1 MISLF
6 FKEINSFFSSVIGYV
21 VMAVF
26 LLAIGLLM
34 WVFPDFSII
43 GYKYATLDQ
52 LFDVAPMVFLFLIPA
67 ITMRSIAEERNQG
80 TIEFLETKPLTDLE
94 IVLAKFFA
102 GWVLVGI
109 TLVPTLLFYY
119 SVYQLGLPKGN
130 LDSGAIWGSYM
141 GLFLLG
147 GIFTAIGIFAS
158 SLTKNQIV
166 AFLLAALLAFIF
178 YWGFDFMSRMPSFVG
193 KIDDIIQTFGIEYH
207 YQQVSRG
214 VIDSRNMIYFFSVI
228 AAFIGAAQLSLEKR
242 GW

>member
-6 FKEINSFFSSVIGYV
+6 FKEINTFFSSVIGYV

-80 TIEFLETKPLTDLE
+80 TIEFLETKPLTDLQ
-94 IVLAKFFA
+94 IVLSKFFA

-178 YWGFDFMSRMPSFVG
+178 YWGFDFISRMPSFIG

-207 YQQVSRG
+207 YQQISRG

>member
-80 TIEFLETKPLTDLE
+80 TIEFLETKPITDLQ

-130 LDSGAIWGSYM
+130 LDSGAIGGSYL
-141 GLFLLG
+141 GLFMLG
-147 GIFTAIGIFAS
+147 GIFTAIGVFAS

-166 AFLLAALLAFIF
+166 AFLLAALLAFVF
-178 YWGFDFMSRMPSFVG
+178 YWGFDFISRLPTFVG
-193 KIDDIIQTFGIEYH
+193 WIDDLVQMFGIEYH
-207 YQQVSRG
+207 YQQISRG

>member
-26 LLAIGLLM
+26 LLSIGLLM

-80 TIEFLETKPLTDLE
+80 TIEFLETKPLTDLQ
-94 IVLAKFFA
+94 IIMAKFLA

-130 LDSGAIWGSYM
+130 LDSGAIAGSYL

-166 AFLLAALLAFIF
+166 AFLLAALLSFIF
-178 YWGFDFMSRMPSFVG
+178 YWGFDFLSRLPAFVG
-193 KIDDIIQTFGIEYH
+193 KVDDIVQMLGIEYH
-207 YQQVSRG
+207 YQQISRG
-214 VIDSRNMIYFFSVI
+214 VIDSRNIIYFFSVM
-228 AAFIGAAQLSLEKR
+228 AAFVGAAQLSLEKR
-242 GW
+242 SW

>member
-80 TIEFLETKPLTDLE
+80 TIEFLETKPLTDLQ

-130 LDSGAIWGSYM
+130 LDSGAIWGSYL

-147 GIFTAIGIFAS
+147 GIFTSIGIFAS

-178 YWGFDFMSRMPSFVG
+178 YWGFDFISRMPAFVG
-193 KIDDIIQTFGIEYH
+193 KIDDIIQTLGIEYH
-207 YQQVSRG
+207 YQQISRG